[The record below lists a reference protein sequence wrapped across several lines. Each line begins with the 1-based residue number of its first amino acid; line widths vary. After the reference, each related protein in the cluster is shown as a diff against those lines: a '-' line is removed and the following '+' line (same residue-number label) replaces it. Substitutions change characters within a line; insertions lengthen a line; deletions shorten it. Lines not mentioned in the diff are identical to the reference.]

1 MKISIIIPVFN
12 VERYL
17 PILLNSIEN
26 QTYKNY
32 EVILIDD
39 GSKDNSYMIMKDYS
53 KKNNRIKI
61 YQQENSGPGIARKNG
76 YMKASGDLLFFVD
89 SDDKLFNN
97 KVLEKINNIFTNNN
111 IDLLLFES
119 KRLPDNGKINKVIA
133 RGTVKRGVHDIKL
146 LDECIVEGC
155 LWMKVFKKGKFK
167 DDFFIN
173 AKNFEDGYTTY
184 KYLNECENFYYLD
197 EPLYIVNRLEENNSL
212 TKNINIDRII
222 KTIDIIIE
230 INQFSKLQ
238 KSAKILAMDY
248 YMLYV
253 RKIMSMNYNIKK
265 KKELYKKLKQLRKVF
280 NNEALKL
287 CKEKFKMKAV
297 YLYIIAKIFV

>member
-76 YMKASGDLLFFVD
+76 YMRASGDLLFFVD

-97 KVLEKINNIFTNNN
+97 KVLEKINNIFMNNN

-119 KRLPDNGKINKVIA
+119 KRLPDDGKINKVIA

-155 LWMKVFKKGKFK
+155 LWMKVFKKDKFK

-184 KYLNECENFYYLD
+184 KYLNECGNFYYLD

-230 INQFSKLQ
+230 INQFSKLK

-297 YLYIIAKIFV
+297 YLYIIAKVFV